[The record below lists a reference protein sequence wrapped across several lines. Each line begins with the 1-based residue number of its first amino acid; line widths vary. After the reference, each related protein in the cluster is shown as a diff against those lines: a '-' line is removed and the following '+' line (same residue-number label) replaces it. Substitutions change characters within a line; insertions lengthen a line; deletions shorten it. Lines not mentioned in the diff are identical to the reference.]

1 MNIFRR
7 FVLVCFALVVA
18 PLIAVAAAP
27 APGGNQVNFAKPDN
41 VLDLKPALS
50 PYRAPG
56 GTAEADGSSW
66 YIVQVSNDS
75 VRPATRVLLAG
86 QPPRAALSL
95 LPRRSRPAILAVA
108 SSDSGTVVETASA
121 YGRRAW
127 RVIVPPVSTVG
138 LAIRVGSADTP
149 AALSAWTEPA
159 LSSHN
164 RQLAIFITAV
174 GALIGAAMLITGGLA
189 VLIGHAAPRWVAIT
203 LLMLLLAWLSGTGM
217 FDGNLATR
225 IGGPYGLSALL
236 TVLALTA
243 GARLAN
249 AIIPVR
255 DTWPKHEKQ
264 FHRTLYGLIGLGVAA
279 YLGVPGATLL
289 TDTAI
294 VLGSI
299 AVAAYLV
306 YCGRHGHK
314 AAQVI
319 APSAAAFA
327 LVALAAAVMAIG
339 GLGENLTGPAATGG
353 FAAAGAILLALAVIA
368 SEEIA
373 VLPFLHGSY
382 AAKLLEEQAPATPEA
397 PVDPNAPFNSLARAA
412 IGASHQGVFDLDFRA
427 GLLTLSTE
435 AAQMIGLSVHETTLS
450 HGDWVGHVHPD
461 DREVYTRALDDYRG
475 RPGLAFRLE
484 FRARGGSGPYRW
496 LELRATIV
504 SEQDVPSD
512 CLGLISDITQRKEA
526 EFAALAAE
534 SERKRDAALPR
545 DKLTGLGNR
554 VALMEALDALGEGFE
569 KVLFA
574 LLDIDRFKAIHTSLG
589 DAGADRIL
597 KMAAE
602 RLSGL
607 GEPAQIFRVGGDSF
621 AFLFANP
628 RRAPQPIGNG
638 LAEACG
644 KPYRLEDSADGREV
658 FAPCSV
664 GLATGQQSE
673 DPFALIKNAELALI
687 AAKRQGG
694 ACARVYSAELE
705 ILAPGDSV
713 ALESELR
720 HALSADQLD
729 VFYQPIIRLSDRS
742 VAGFEA
748 LLRWQ
753 HPVKGLISPGDFIAH
768 SEETGLIIELGRF
781 ALERAATDLAH
792 WQRYFPLK
800 PPLFVSVN
808 FSRRQLKDTSFE
820 ALLKTVLSGSGIAEG
835 TLNLEITE
843 SAIAAD
849 PKMPQIMARIRA
861 AGAGLSIDDFGTG
874 ASTLSEFRNLPVDT
888 VKIDKSFLAR
898 HGGTD
903 IDTDGEVV
911 LSGIVSM
918 AHELKRAVVAEGVE
932 SEADAQFL
940 AKIGCEFGQGY
951 YFSPA
956 LDGAAALDYIARHY
970 NIAAAPE
977 LG

>member
-1 MNIFRR
+1 MALWRR
-7 FVLVCFALVVA
+7 LLVLVFALA
-18 PLIAVAAAP
+18 ALPALAADKSAQPPLINFGSAA
-27 APGGNQVNFAKPDN
+27 N
-41 VLDLKPALS
+41 VLELKGALS

-56 GTAEADGSSW
+56 GQAEADGSSW
-66 YIVQVSNDS
+66 YIVQVTNDS

-95 LPRRSRPAILAVA
+95 IPRRTRPAILAVA

-138 LAIRVGSADTP
+138 LAIRVGSADKP
-149 AALSAWTEPA
+149 PPLSAWTEPA

-174 GALIGAAMLITGGLA
+174 GALIAAAALITGGLA
-189 VLIGHAAPRWVAIT
+189 VLIGHAAPRWVAVT
-203 LLMLLLAWLSGTGM
+203 LLMLLLSWLSGTGM

-236 TVLALTA
+236 TALALAA
-243 GARLAN
+243 GARLAD

-255 DTWPKHEKQ
+255 EIFPRHEK
-264 FHRTLYGLIGLGVAA
+264 HVRWAVWGLVGLGVLA
-279 YLGVPGATLL
+279 YLGVPAATLF
-289 TDTAI
+289 TDIAI
-294 VLGSI
+294 VLGSL
-299 AVAAYLV
+299 AVAGYLI
-306 YCGRHGHK
+306 YCGRRGHK

-319 APSAAAFA
+319 APSAGAFA
-327 LVALAAAVMAIG
+327 LVALAAAVMALG

-382 AAKLLEEQAPATPEA
+382 AAKLLEAATPADETA
-397 PVDPNAPFNSLARAA
+397 PIDPNAPFNSLARAA
-412 IGASHQGVFDLDFRA
+412 IGAAHQGVFDLDFRA
-427 GLLTLSTE
+427 GLLTLSPE
-435 AAQMIGLSVHETTLS
+435 AAQMVGLSTHETTLS
-450 HGDWVGHVHPD
+450 HGDWIAHVHPE
-461 DREVYTRALDDYRG
+461 DREVYSRALEDYRP

-484 FRARGGSGPYRW
+484 FRARGQSGPYRW

-504 SEQDVPSD
+504 TEQEVPSD
-512 CLGLISDITQRKEA
+512 CLGLISDVTQRKEA
-526 EFAALAAE
+526 EFAQLQAE
-534 SERKRDAALPR
+534 AERKYQASLPR
-545 DKLTGLGNR
+545 DVLTGLGNR
-554 VALMEALDALGEGFE
+554 VALMEALDALGEGFG
-569 KVLFA
+569 KA
-574 LLDIDRFKAIHTSLG
+574 LLAILDVDRFKSIHASLG
-589 DAGADRIL
+589 DAGADAIL
-597 KMAAE
+597 KMMSE
-602 RLSGL
+602 RLTGL
-607 GEPAQIFRVGGDSF
+607 NEPAQIFRVGGDSF
-621 AFLFANP
+621 AFLFPNP
-628 RRAPQPIGNG
+628 RRAAQAIGNA
-638 LAEACG
+638 LAEVCG
-644 KPYRLEDSADGREV
+644 RAYKLDDREV
-658 FAPCSV
+658 FAPCSI
-664 GLATGQQSE
+664 GLANAGQNE
-673 DPFALIKNAELALI
+673 DQLGLIKNAEMALI

-694 ACARVYSAELE
+694 ACARVYSSEME
-705 ILAPGDSV
+705 NLAPGDSV

-720 HALSADQLD
+720 HALTAGQLD
-729 VFYQPIIRLSDRS
+729 IFYQPIIRLSDRS

-753 HPVKGLISPGDFIAH
+753 HPEKGLVSPADFIAH
-768 SEETGLIIELGRF
+768 SEETGLIVELGRF

-808 FSRRQLKDTSFE
+808 FSRRQIKDSGFE
-820 ALLKTVLSGSGIAEG
+820 ALLKTILAGSGIAQG

-849 PKMPQIMARIRA
+849 PKMPLLMSRIRA

-903 IDTDGEVV
+903 LDTDGEVV
-911 LSGIVSM
+911 LSGIVAM
-918 AHELKRAVVAEGVE
+918 AHELKRAVVAEGIE
-932 SEADAQFL
+932 SEGDAQFL
-940 AKIGCEFGQGY
+940 ARIGCEFGQGY
-951 YFSPA
+951 YFSPP

-970 NIAAAPE
+970 NTQDATRAAPE
-977 LG
+977 VG